1 MIKGNNTV
9 YYLVNAITIYRLLSA
24 PILIFLA
31 VTHQLEVFKWM
42 LAISFFTDAIDGP
55 LARKFKVASVMGA
68 KLDSVSDDVTVLAGI
83 IGMIAFKYD
92 FLVQHIIP
100 VMLLLV
106 LFAVQVSLAFW
117 KFGKMTSFHTYA
129 AKLAAVCQGVFLILI
144 FFLPEPSKF
153 LFYTAIII
161 TAVDLLE
168 EIVLVLVLPQWAAN
182 VRGLYWVLKKH
193 KGL

>member
-1 MIKGNNTV
+1 M
-9 YYLVNAITIYRLLSA
+9 VNGITLYRLLA
-24 PILIFLA
+24 VPVLILLIINRQIDA
-31 VTHQLEVFKWM
+31 FKWM

-83 IGMIAFKYD
+83 IGMIAFKSD
-92 FLVQHIIP
+92 FLMQHIVP
-100 VMLLLV
+100 VMLLLI
-106 LFAVQVSLAFW
+106 LFVVQVSLAFW

-144 FFLPEPSKF
+144 FFLPEPSEI

-182 VRGLYWVLKKH
+182 VKGLYWVLKKH
-193 KGL
+193 KGV